1 MNIYDSYNNVDG
13 IVLDPDGNI
22 NVILKTNLFTIL
34 DIDFIHA
41 QLKSASTN
49 DKVKI
54 SQVITCLN
62 ELAEDSDEYDPYT
75 AIFKNWEEADI
86 SKADIL
92 RIVSHRTHKKK
103 LNDLLYEQTGV
114 LLKTYFRDVSRYEIM
129 DSNLDI
135 HSYFENWVMHYY
147 VGTIGSGIRT
157 TIPKA
162 SVVRKIIG
170 IDDSP
175 LFFEQLIP
183 LMNVDFV
190 KFGDLTVVPFPF
202 KYLREWINLQTRTR

>member
-13 IVLDPDGNI
+13 IVLDSDGNI

-135 HSYFENWVMHYY
+135 HSYFEN
-147 VGTIGSGIRT
+147 
-157 TIPKA
+157 
-162 SVVRKIIG
+162 
-170 IDDSP
+170 
-175 LFFEQLIP
+175 
-183 LMNVDFV
+183 
-190 KFGDLTVVPFPF
+190 
-202 KYLREWINLQTRTR
+202 